1 MQLKRGN
8 TQANICSWA
17 YPFFTQ
23 KKPGFILVVKTG
35 EEETMSWAYP
45 FFTKNKIIKQG
56 FTLVVKTGEEET
68 DIFSW
73 AYPFAATVWVLTS
86 HVASY

>member
-1 MQLKRGN
+1 M
-8 TQANICSWA
+8 
-17 YPFFTQ
+17 
-23 KKPGFILVVKTG
+23 VVKFG
-35 EEETMSWAYP
+35 EGETDIFSLTYP
-45 FFTKNKIIKQG
+45 FFTKQKQG

-86 HVASY
+86 DVTLY